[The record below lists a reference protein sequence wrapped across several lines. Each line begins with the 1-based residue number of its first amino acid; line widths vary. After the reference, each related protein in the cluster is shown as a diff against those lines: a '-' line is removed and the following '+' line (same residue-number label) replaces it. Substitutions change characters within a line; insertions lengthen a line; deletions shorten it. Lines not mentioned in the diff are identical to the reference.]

1 MGVSTE
7 HIRHNHGNEVL
18 LEGSR
23 KLGYHAKAV
32 PQNTG
37 GSRHECG
44 HCTLGCGAA
53 QKQGPVVS
61 WLPDA
66 AKAGAKFV
74 EGYKVDRVIFDES
87 NGKKK
92 AVGIEGVWTSRN
104 SNGGVDGPLSGR
116 TIRKVIVRAKKVI
129 ISCGTLWSPIV
140 LLNSGLKVS
149 QCFEKVWNHTEMFR
163 TGKSVAIF
171 TCILSISSL
180 GSIRRIFDPGRVRH
194 IFPSQVV
201 AY

>member
-1 MGVSTE
+1 MGVSAD
-7 HIRHNHGNEVL
+7 HIHHNHGNEVL

-37 GSRHECG
+37 GARHECG

-74 EGYKVDRVIFDES
+74 EGFKIDRVIFDTS
-87 NGKKK
+87 DGKKK
-92 AVGIEGVWTSRN
+92 AVGVEGTWTSRN
-104 SNGGVDGPLSGR
+104 SNGGVDGPVSDR
-116 TIRKVIVRAKKVI
+116 IVRKLIVKAKKVI

-140 LLNSGLKVS
+140 LLNSGLKAS
-149 QCFEKVWNHTEMFR
+149 HYLN
-163 TGKSVAIF
+163 A
-171 TCILSISSL
+171 
-180 GSIRRIFDPGRVRH
+180 D
-194 IFPSQVV
+194 
-201 AY
+201 